1 MATSPDFLR
10 LASNATRALA
20 DTALDSLRDAV
31 LVVDARHKHLPV
43 VLANAA
49 ARLRLSEPDPTPL
62 IEAPLAR
69 YLDPDSAT
77 QIVPIV
83 SSLSDADRRS
93 SRALT
98 WRFVGG
104 EQSALT
110 ELKPLMSAPGQHLV
124 MLTFAPPASQ
134 PALETA
140 IDQLPYDVL
149 ILDTDLK
156 VTYANTGAIRSAGP
170 VPGGAVGCSA
180 LMLTPTLL
188 VQPDVFARALK
199 GVAGIV
205 GLVILSLEVTERRAN
220 NRAQG
225 SGERRLLAL
234 TEHAQDIIT
243 IAAADGRVKYM
254 SAGVQNLLGFT
265 SEERESHF
273 VFELAHSDDREDLLA
288 KYRQLIAGEIKGF
301 SREFRARH
309 KDGSYRWLE
318 SRCVSALANPLIDG
332 VVINSR
338 DITERK
344 QAEFRLAQRE
354 EVFRLAADAVDGIIF
369 EWDLVKGVVHR
380 SRGVQE
386 VLGIIPEEMES
397 SANAWLERIHPR
409 DFSAVKKAISAALID
424 GRGWATTYRIRDVR
438 GRYKSILDRALI
450 QRNTAGDPVRVIGCC
465 MDVSEIKR
473 LTDILEET
481 QRIAMIGGWEYSY
494 ATRELT
500 WTEEMYRIFGAKRGE
515 FELTWESML
524 AQCVPESREK
534 FREACQKAE
543 AGAGHIDLEL
553 EINTLKSQR
562 VWVRVI
568 GHLELLGGRPF
579 RSFGSVQNIQAK
591 KVAQI
596 ALENSTGWLK
606 LSMNMANMHA
616 WRWDRAQNS
625 FEFANLENPQIHLP
639 TVFPDMQ
646 TMLARVH
653 PKDQSAVKRAI
664 DSAFAGQVEVRQEF
678 ELLGNDGRYRSYATT
693 ARPLFD
699 GTVPRG
705 LVGVV
710 QDVTARRDSE
720 WRLG

>member
-49 ARLRLSEPDPTPL
+49 ARVCLSEP
-62 IEAPLAR
+62 PLAR
-69 YLDPDSAT
+69 YLDADSAI

-93 SRALT
+93 SRALM

-134 PALETA
+134 PALEMA

-156 VTYANTGAIRSAGP
+156 VTYANAGAIRSAGQ

-188 VQPDVFARALK
+188 VKPDVFAGALQGHSYHDESLAFEEPGRPARRFEIDVQPLK
-199 GVAGIV
+199 GAAGIV

-265 SEERESHF
+265 SEERESHS
-273 VFELAHSDDREDLLA
+273 VFELAHSDDREDLLT
-288 KYRQLIAGEIKGF
+288 KYRQLVAGEIKGF

-369 EWDLVKGVVHR
+369 EWDIVKGVVHR

-397 SANAWLERIHPR
+397 SADAWLERIHPR
-409 DFSAVKKAISAALID
+409 DFSAVKKAISAALLN
-424 GRGWATTYRIRDVR
+424 GRGWATTYRIRDAK
-438 GRYKSILDRALI
+438 GRYKSILDRSLV
-450 QRNTAGDPVRVIGCC
+450 QRNAAGDPVRVIGC
-465 MDVSEIKR
+465 
-473 LTDILEET
+473 
-481 QRIAMIGGWEYSY
+481 W
-494 ATRELT
+494 
-500 WTEEMYRIFGAKRGE
+500 
-515 FELTWESML
+515 
-524 AQCVPESREK
+524 
-534 FREACQKAE
+534 
-543 AGAGHIDLEL
+543 
-553 EINTLKSQR
+553 
-562 VWVRVI
+562 
-568 GHLELLGGRPF
+568 
-579 RSFGSVQNIQAK
+579 
-591 KVAQI
+591 
-596 ALENSTGWLK
+596 
-606 LSMNMANMHA
+606 
-616 WRWDRAQNS
+616 
-625 FEFANLENPQIHLP
+625 
-639 TVFPDMQ
+639 
-646 TMLARVH
+646 
-653 PKDQSAVKRAI
+653 
-664 DSAFAGQVEVRQEF
+664 
-678 ELLGNDGRYRSYATT
+678 
-693 ARPLFD
+693 
-699 GTVPRG
+699 
-705 LVGVV
+705 
-710 QDVTARRDSE
+710 
-720 WRLG
+720 